1 MKITS
6 KTADYNTHKHTHTNA
21 KLIFLILTGL
31 LTLFYTS
38 IIFGATIYVDP
49 TYNSSSQNGSIT
61 NPYNSWSKVTWTN
74 GNSYLQ
80 KRGTTANIS
89 GSITITG
96 RSNITLG
103 AYGEGNRPR
112 IIKTSGSGHVIDL
125 TTVSN
130 CTIRD
135 LEISSTSNATT
146 GVLIDGYGTAISS
159 NNLIDNCE
167 IHHCEWGVRII
178 SAAAGN
184 KILNSTI
191 HTTRDDGVYINSVLD
206 IEIGYCNIYNVNN
219 NYFVNQNESY
229 SAGDNIQLVSTNN
242 MVFNIHHNTLDHS
255 STGNKFCFISAGETY
270 SGVIE
275 HNTMIGNSANV
286 TSCIYLGNTNK
297 TVTVRYNTLK
307 DANYGIYSYASN
319 LQFYYNQVI
328 RNNQGLSIM
337 TNKSLTALNN
347 VFYNNRES
355 CIGAISNTSVTSR
368 NNIFHISGNGARV
381 YSCNSSIVSDYNNF
395 NIQQSNFLNGHS
407 TLASWRSASGND
419 AHSFVNNPIFMN
431 TGIDDFCVQSNSPCI
446 NTGTNVNLQQDFF
459 GTPVPQSNVPDI
471 GFFERVGNQPNN
483 TAPVINN
490 QTFQVNENTA
500 NGTVVGTIVATD
512 PNPGQITTFS
522 ITSGNTNNA
531 FAINAATGA
540 LTVSNNQVLNY
551 EAITSFQLT
560 VRATD
565 NGSGALWS
573 QATVTV
579 NILNVNENPVISNQ
593 SFTASQNA
601 SNGTLIGTIVAS
613 DPDQVQSLAYTIISG
628 NTNGAFALNQGNGRL
643 TVANA
648 SAINGSTFNLL
659 VRATDN
665 GSPALWSQ
673 ATITINTSGASNQAP
688 VINNQTFSISAG
700 ASNGTI
706 IGTIVA
712 SDPNSGQT
720 LTYSITSG
728 NTNGAFALASSTG
741 RLTVSNTSAL
751 SPGAITLVVRATDN
765 GNPAMWSQANVTV
778 TVTSDAG
785 NHAPVISDQSFT
797 AEPYASKGT
806 DIGDVIASDPDAG
819 QSIRY
824 NITGG
829 NTNGA
834 FYIISSLG
842 RLRVA
847 SQNAMAPGTFYLK
860 IRVTDS
866 GSPSIWSEATVT
878 VTVGNNT
885 ANSAPIINNQSFTL
899 SANPGSGTY
908 AGTIIASDPDA
919 SQSITFSIRAG
930 NINSA
935 FSIGS
940 SNGRITVNNS
950 WAVNPGSFYLTIRA
964 TDNGSPSM
972 WTEATINITVN
983 GGGGVNQPPSIV
995 NQSFSIGENSSAGTF
1010 LGKVIASDPD
1020 AGQTLSYSIISGNTG
1035 NTFTIGSSS
1044 GNLTVNNASGLDFE
1058 QNPVF
1063 NLAVRVTDN
1072 GSNSQSSQATITIA
1086 LSDVNE
1092 PPVLTPTSIDIE
1104 AYSPNGSFLGA
1115 IEAEDPDAGQSVNY
1129 RIVSGNTSDA
1139 FHINYYNG
1147 AINVINSSALNPN
1160 SNPVFYL
1167 TVKATD
1173 NGQPSLSSNAV
1184 IRVDVWS
1191 LKNGEEMQEEENLV
1205 SEEIRYNLFPNPS
1218 NDGYFNLKLLNI
1230 AESATVQVF
1239 NLAGKLITEI
1249 TDANTEQMVI
1259 NLETMPVGVY
1269 MVKITSASQTKTIKA
1284 IKN

>member
-6 KTADYNTHKHTHTNA
+6 KTADYNTHTHTNS
-21 KLIFLILTGL
+21 KLIFLILTVL

-49 TYNSSSQNGSIT
+49 TYNASTQNGSIT

-80 KRGTTANIS
+80 KRGTSASFS

-191 HTTRDDGVYINSVLD
+191 HTTRDDGVYINGVLN
-206 IEIGYCNIYNVNN
+206 IEIGYCNIYNVNT

-255 STGNKFCFISAGETY
+255 STGNKFCLISAGETY

-297 TVTVRYNTLK
+297 TITVRYNTLK
-307 DANYGIYSYASN
+307 DANYGIYSYANN

-347 VFYNNRES
+347 VFYNNRGS

-395 NIQQSNFLNGHS
+395 NTQQSNFLNGHS

-431 TGIDDFCVQSNSPCI
+431 TGNDDFCVQSNSPCV

-459 GTPVPQSNVPDI
+459 GTSVPQSNVPDI
-471 GFFERVGNQPNN
+471 GFYESVGNQPNN

-490 QTFQVNENTA
+490 QTLQVNENTA
-500 NGTVVGTIVATD
+500 NGTVVGTVIATD
-512 PNPGQITTFS
+512 PNPGQAITFS

-531 FAINAATGA
+531 FSVNAATGV
-540 LTVSNNQVLNY
+540 LSVSNSQALNY
-551 EAITSFQLT
+551 EATTSFQLT
-560 VRATD
+560 LRATD
-565 NGSGALWS
+565 NGIGSLWS

-579 NILNVNENPVISNQ
+579 NIQNVNENPLISNQ

-613 DPDQVQSLAYTIISG
+613 DPDQGQSLAYTITSG
-628 NTNGAFALNQGNGRL
+628 NTNAAFALNQGNGRL
-643 TVANA
+643 TVSNA

-673 ATITINTSGASNQAP
+673 ATITINTSGTSNQAP

-700 ASNGTI
+700 ASNGTV

-712 SDPNSGQT
+712 TDPNSGQT

-728 NTNGAFALASSTG
+728 NTNGALALASSTG

-751 SPGAITLVVRATDN
+751 SPGTITLVVRATDN
-765 GNPAMWSQANVTV
+765 GNPVMWSQANVTI

-797 AEPYASKGT
+797 AEPYASRGT

-819 QSIRY
+819 QTIRY

-847 SQNAMAPGTFYLK
+847 NQSAMAPGTFYLTV
-860 IRVTDS
+860 RVTDS

-885 ANSAPIINNQSFTL
+885 ANNAPVINNQSFAL
-899 SANPGSGTY
+899 SANPASGTY
-908 AGTIIASDPDA
+908 AGTVMATDPDA
-919 SQSITFSIRAG
+919 GQSITFSIRSG
-930 NINSA
+930 NTNSA

-950 WAVNPGSFYLTIRA
+950 WAVNPGVFNLTIRA
-964 TDNGSPSM
+964 TDSGSPSM
-972 WTEATINITVN
+972 WSEATISLTVN
-983 GGGGVNQPPSIV
+983 GGGSNQPPSIG
-995 NQSFSIGENSSAGTF
+995 NQSFLMSENSPSGTF
-1010 LGKVIASDPD
+1010 AGKVIASDPD
-1020 AGQTLSYSIISGNTG
+1020 AGQTLSYSIISGNTD
-1035 NTFTIGSSS
+1035 NAFIIGISS

-1058 QNPVF
+1058 QNPVL
-1063 NLAVRVTDN
+1063 NLVVRVADN
-1072 GSNSQSSQATITIA
+1072 GSTSQSSQAIITIT
-1086 LSDVNE
+1086 LSDENE
-1092 PPVLTPTSIDIE
+1092 PPVLNPSSIDIE

-1115 IEAEDPDAGQSVNY
+1115 IRAEDPDAGQSVNY
-1129 RIVSGNTSDA
+1129 RMVSGNISDA
-1139 FHINYYNG
+1139 FHINYHNG

-1160 SNPVFYL
+1160 TNPVFYL
-1167 TVKATD
+1167 TVEATD
-1173 NGQPSLSSNAV
+1173 NGQPSLASTAV
-1184 IRVDVWS
+1184 IRIDVQRF
-1191 LKNGEEMQEEENLV
+1191 KNGEEIQQEQNLV
-1205 SEEIRYNLFPNPS
+1205 NEEIRYNLFPNPS
-1218 NDGYFNLKLLNI
+1218 NNGHFNLILGKMD
-1230 AESATVQVF
+1230 EPATIQVID
-1239 NLAGKLITEI
+1239 LSGKLITEI
-1249 TDANTEQMVI
+1249 KEVNTEKISI
-1259 NLETMPVGVY
+1259 NLETMPKGVY
-1269 MVKITSASQTKTIKA
+1269 IVKITSASHTKTIKA

>member
-6 KTADYNTHKHTHTNA
+6 KATNYTTHTHNNS
-21 KLIFLILTGL
+21 KLLFLILTVL
-31 LTLFYTS
+31 LTVFYST

-49 TYNSSSQNGSIT
+49 TYNSSTQNGSIT

-80 KRGTTANIS
+80 KRGTTTNIT

-96 RSNITLG
+96 RSNITIG
-103 AYGEGNRPR
+103 AYGTGNRPR
-112 IIKTSGSGHVIDL
+112 IIKTSGNGHVIDL

-130 CTIRD
+130 CTVRD

-167 IHHCEWGVRII
+167 IHDCEWGVRII
-178 SAAAGN
+178 SVAAGN

-191 HTTRDDGVYINSVLD
+191 HTTRDDGVYINGVLD
-206 IEIGYCNIYNVNN
+206 IEIGYCTIYNVNT

-275 HNTMIGNSANV
+275 HNTMTGNSANV

-307 DANYGIYSYASN
+307 DANYGIYSYADN

-368 NNIFHISGNGARV
+368 NNIFYISGTGARV
-381 YSCNSSIVSDYNNF
+381 YSCNSSLVSDYNNF
-395 NIQQSNFLNGHS
+395 NTQQSNFLNGYS

-419 AHSFVNNPIFMN
+419 AHSFVNNPMFVSAGN
-431 TGIDDFCVQSNSPCI
+431 DDFCVQSGSPCV

-459 GTPVPQSNVPDI
+459 GTPVPQSSITDI
-471 GFFERVGNQPNN
+471 GFYELAGNQTNN
-483 TAPVINN
+483 TAPVINS
-490 QTFQVNENTA
+490 QTFQVNENSST
-500 NGTVVGTIVATD
+500 GTVVGTVIATD
-512 PNPGQITTFS
+512 PNAGQAITFS

-531 FAINAATGA
+531 FTINASTGT
-540 LTVSNNQVLNY
+540 LTVSNSQAINY
-551 EAITSFQLT
+551 ESVNRFQLT

-565 NGSGALWS
+565 NGTGALWS
-573 QATVTV
+573 QATITV
-579 NILNVNENPVISNQ
+579 NIQNVNENPVISNQ

-601 SNGTLIGTIVAS
+601 SNGTLIGTIAAS
-613 DPDQVQSLAYTIISG
+613 DPDQGQTLAYTITSG
-628 NTNGAFALNQGNGRL
+628 NTNGAFALNQSNGQL
-643 TVANA
+643 TIANA
-648 SAINGSTFNLL
+648 TAINGTTYNLV

-665 GSPALWSQ
+665 GSPVLYAQ
-673 ATITINTSGASNQAP
+673 ATISINTSSANNQAP
-688 VINNQTFSISAG
+688 VINNQSFSISG
-700 ASNGTI
+700 SASNGAAV
-706 IGTIVA
+706 GTIVA

-728 NTNGAFALASSTG
+728 NTNSVFGISASSG
-741 RLTVSNTSAL
+741 QLTVANAASLN
-751 SPGAITLVVRATDN
+751 PGTVSLVVRVTDN
-765 GNPAMWSQANVTV
+765 GNPAMWSQATITV
-778 TVTSDAG
+778 TVTSSTG
-785 NHAPVISDQSFT
+785 NNAPNISNQSFT
-797 AEPYASKGT
+797 AVPYSPKGT

-847 SQNAMAPGTFYLK
+847 NQSAMASGTFYLTV
-860 IRVTDS
+860 RVTDS
-866 GSPSIWSEATVT
+866 GSPFLWSEATVT

-885 ANSAPIINNQSFTL
+885 ANRAPVINNQSFTL
-899 SANPGSGTY
+899 SANPPAGTY
-908 AGTIIASDPDA
+908 AGTITASDPDA
-919 SQSITFSIRAG
+919 GQSITYTIRAG
-930 NINSA
+930 NTNTA
-935 FSIGS
+935 FNLGS
-940 SNGRITVNNS
+940 SDGRITVNNY
-950 WAVNPGSFYLTIRA
+950 WAVNAGVFYLTVRA
-964 TDNGSPSM
+964 TDNGNPSM
-972 WTEATINITVN
+972 WSEATITITVN
-983 GGGGVNQPPSIV
+983 EAGGANQQPLIG
-995 NQSFSIGENSSAGTF
+995 NQSFSVNENSTSGTF

-1020 AGQTLSYSIISGNTG
+1020 AGQTISYAIVSGNTG
-1035 NTFTIGSSS
+1035 NTFNIGTTT
-1044 GNLTVNNASGLDFE
+1044 GNLTVNNTSGLDFE
-1058 QNPVF
+1058 LSPIF
-1063 NLAVRVTDN
+1063 NLVVRVTDN
-1072 GSNSQSSQATITIA
+1072 GSNSQSAQANITVQ
-1086 LSDVNE
+1086 LNDVNE
-1092 PPVLTPTSIDIE
+1092 APVLSPATIDIE

-1115 IEAEDPDAGQSVNY
+1115 IPASDPDDGQSVNY
-1129 RIVSGNTSDA
+1129 RIVSGNTSNA
-1139 FHINYYNG
+1139 FHINYHNG
-1147 AINVINSSALNPN
+1147 AINVINSSALNPYT
-1160 SNPVFYL
+1160 NPVFYL
-1167 TVKATD
+1167 TVLVTD
-1173 NGQPSLSSNAV
+1173 NGQPSLSSTAV
-1184 IRVDVWS
+1184 IKVNVRS
-1191 LKNGEEMQEEENLV
+1191 FKSGEQNQGTQFVVNEGP
-1205 SEEIRYNLFPNPS
+1205 IYNLFPNPS
-1218 NDGYFNLKLLNI
+1218 NDGHFNLSIENMDEPTL
-1230 AESATVQVF
+1230 VQVF
-1239 NLAGKLITEI
+1239 NLSGKLISEI
-1249 TDANTEQMVI
+1249 TEVNADLMPI
-1259 NLETMPVGVY
+1259 NLENMPIGVY
-1269 MVKITSASQTKTIKA
+1269 MIKITSASHTKTIKA